1 MFDDLSEINETIIAS
16 VEGSPDCPV
25 LIYYGVGTAAGLRNA
40 EGILELE
47 NYHQFP
53 PFIQDLKNRIP
64 TLKIHLVLMDPY
76 QERPI
81 YMKEPMNL
89 TEITEDLYADE
100 RVTVYVL
107 RKDVLCTDEPKANVL
122 NIKHDLACMN
132 CYAME
137 NNLSIIYHNFTGR
150 SNETIAELF
159 DADLMEHLDH
169 IVYGLGNRQD
179 LGCYFNLN
187 EMRLPYR
194 LISPADRRPMVTF
207 FNIYE
212 FIVTKDYM
220 RLGFTAKKYDKD
232 LIQTQTAQIKT
243 HILNEFRNHLFHN
256 MRMVKTNEVSCY
268 IIKAL
273 PQSVQAALQSEN
285 QDEAFHLLKVQY
297 GEKLEIL
304 CQLKGLPYTGSELMN
319 RITTEEPNGY
329 NWYTHLLEVFS

>member
-1 MFDDLSEINETIIAS
+1 MFDDLSEINATIIAS
-16 VEGSPDCPV
+16 VEGAPDCPV

-53 PFIQDLKNRIP
+53 PFLQDLKNQIP
-64 TLKIHLVLMDPY
+64 TLKIHLVLMDPQ

-107 RKDVLCTDEPKANVL
+107 RKDVLCTDEPGVL

-159 DADLMEHLDH
+159 DQDLNEHLDH

-194 LISPADRRPMVTF
+194 LISPAGRRPMVTF

-212 FIVTKDYM
+212 FIITKDYT
-220 RLGFTAKKYDKD
+220 RLLQAAKQYDKA
-232 LIQTQTAQIKT
+232 LIQTQMAQIKD
-243 HILNEFRNHLFHN
+243 HILTEFRNHLFHN

-268 IIKAL
+268 TIKVL
-273 PQSVQAALQSEN
+273 PQSVQEALQDEN
-285 QDEAFHLLKVQY
+285 QNEAFNLLKVQY
-297 GEKLEIL
+297 GEKLDIL
-304 CQLKGLPYTGSELMN
+304 CQLKGLSCSGVELMN
-319 RITTEEPNGY
+319 RITKMEPNGY
-329 NWYTHLLEVFS
+329 HWYTHLLEVFS